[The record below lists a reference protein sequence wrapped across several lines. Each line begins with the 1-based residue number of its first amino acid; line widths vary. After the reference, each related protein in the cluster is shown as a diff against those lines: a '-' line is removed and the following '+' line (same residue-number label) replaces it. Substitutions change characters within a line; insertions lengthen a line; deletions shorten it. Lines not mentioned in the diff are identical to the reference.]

1 LHNGSSKLTQENF
14 ALIVDLIKSSW
25 SNIII
30 VLINQNY
37 YVDRGNT
44 FCSGDIYERIIVLA
58 NDNLVKLLIKINIK
72 PCMIVDLIVQ
82 IFFLVI
88 VIT

>member
-1 LHNGSSKLTQENF
+1 MHSGSSKLTQENF

-37 YVDRGNT
+37 YIDRGNT
-44 FCSGDIYERIIVLA
+44 FCSEDIYKRIIVLA
-58 NDNLVKLLIKINIK
+58 NDNLVKLLIKIDIK